1 MKKSNLYK
9 LCWLVIAGIAGDVAL
24 AQQCTGDMTVYQREK
39 NYFEGK
45 DDFLVC
51 GEVKAFNRYAPNID
65 PKDDDCMYFAAAF
78 SVAQSRGL
86 SCAPSAKTNP
96 QTITQK
102 SSQPVKELPNQSDM
116 AESETKKESNPLG
129 LSDEARFLIK
139 AIGLGV
145 ANSLE
150 SRSGSRSSSSLS
162 SPSSEESYHERSRRE
177 RNEEKL
183 KRDYKR
189 LCEQSGGRVSLAT
202 GTCKR

>member
-1 MKKSNLYK
+1 MKKFYLCK
-9 LCWLVIAGIAGDVAL
+9 LCVIVIAGTVGDVVL
-24 AQQCTGDMTVYQREK
+24 AQRCTGDMTVYQREK

-51 GEVKAFNRYAPNID
+51 SEVKAFNRYAPNID
-65 PKDDDCMYFAAAF
+65 PEDDDCMYFAAAF
-78 SVAQSRGL
+78 NVAQGRGL
-86 SCAPSAKTNP
+86 SCVPSAKTHQ
-96 QTITQK
+96 QTITEK
-102 SSQPVKELPNQSDM
+102 LSQPGKKLPNQYNM